1 MKPAKKKRR
10 WDIFKASPVFAFEDT
25 DGKPLDYEQVE
36 LPELPFMERAEA
48 WGISVKAVPG
58 NYRYRGYYSP
68 HRKEIAMASPEEKVF
83 FHELAHA
90 AHEKVKG
97 SLTGGQDPL
106 QEIVAE
112 LSAQA
117 LCRLVG
123 THSYAQQELMDLL
136 EKKYRTPQGSG
147 FHLAYLDA
155 MEDLDPVLSCIS
167 GIIIVQLRERH
178 VQWIYRKWIAGLDWN
193 KKCVLI
199 NTLLDRMPSLPTNLQ
214 RCHPSQLA
222 DHVFELISTMVSAN
236 TTVRNTLT
244 GDAAL
249 FGE

>member
-1 MKPAKKKRR
+1 MTNSNDQFHPDRVIDAVFELLDESHLAKVI
-10 WDIFKASPVFAFEDT
+10 DDPVQKAAAEF
-25 DGKPLDYEQVE
+25 DY
-36 LPELPFMERAEA
+36 R
-48 WGISVKAVPG
+48 
-58 NYRYRGYYSP
+58 
-68 HRKEIAMASPEEKVF
+68 SPETEPYFRFVDITSRFFGHIYKMVGTFCEKV
-83 FHELAHA
+83 
-90 AHEKVKG
+90 
-97 SLTGGQDPL
+97 
-106 QEIVAE
+106 
-112 LSAQA
+112 
-117 LCRLVG
+117 
-123 THSYAQQELMDLL
+123 THCYAQQELMDLL

-214 RCHPSQLA
+214 RCHPSQLT

-236 TTVRNTLT
+236 TTVRSTLT